1 MNPNEL
7 YRYYLDAYTTPQ
19 STDVGIQSIA
29 PIASFQP
36 RDTGIATLAP
46 GTTGQMPTFFGV
58 PADQYARNYINN
70 PVNVFGTL
78 ASYTLGPIP
87 GFLATKGAQ
96 YAQRQGVLPQKFT
109 DIFSGGPVGPSQGI
123 GSFAESMAMAES
135 VDGGFRDTGGP
146 DDSPT
151 GYDSDD
157 SGYGGGVTGG
167 SFGE

>member
-36 RDTGIATLAP
+36 RDTGIATLTP

-58 PADQYARNYINN
+58 TADQYARNYINN

-78 ASYTLGPIP
+78 ASLTTGPIG
-87 GFLATKGAQ
+87 GFLTTRAAME
-96 YAQRQGVLPQKFT
+96 AQRKGYLPQKFT
-109 DIFSGGPVGPSQGI
+109 DIFNGGSVGPSQGI

-135 VDGGFRDTGGP
+135 VDGGFRDTDGP
-146 DDSPT
+146 DASDT